1 VGPVETDFFDL
12 KVDLAED
19 IAEVADA
26 IV

>member
-1 VGPVETDFFDL
+1 VEPVETDFFEF

>member
-1 VGPVETDFFDL
+1 VGPVETDFFEF

-19 IAEVADA
+19 VAEVADA